1 MNTNT
6 TITTRSTGRRA
17 LSLFAVAAISLATL
31 GCESFLK
38 TDPPL
43 DISNEIA
50 LSTPAGIGAAL
61 VGAADGMQSGALFGG
76 NTISLGELW
85 SNNVEASVGADFGRL
100 QIISY
105 NLNVF
110 NPEGRALWQDGY
122 GVINRVN
129 NVLAACDKVAFE
141 DQALKQRYRGRALA
155 MRGITMFQLCTYFAQ
170 PWGFTPD
177 NSHAGV
183 VIRTEPTL
191 GDLGT
196 LKARATLKE
205 CYEQI
210 ITDLTDAAALLPPTD
225 APFLGALA
233 AKAYLARVYFHMG
246 DFARSET
253 LTTEV
258 INSGVYRLNPDVTSV
273 VSTNSTPEVIWE
285 IVNTPIDNASSIV
298 GDFRS
303 SDGATPRYWAGTDF
317 INAIYQ
323 DTSDKRLALYDYR
336 DNRLYVKK
344 WERIIMN
351 IYQIRLAEMYL
362 TRAECRWQQSSFA
375 GAIDDI
381 NVIRQRAGLK
391 PLAATLTGN
400 TLLNAIRRERNI
412 ELGFEGDIFLER
424 KRQRRNLR
432 QRPWNDAALIF
443 KIPDVEMN
451 ANTLCTQNP

>member
-1 MNTNT
+1 MNTKHIAVIFT
-6 TITTRSTGRRA
+6 A
-17 LSLFAVAAISLATL
+17 LLSVFTM

-76 NTISLGELW
+76 NTISIGELW

-105 NLNVF
+105 NLNIF

-129 NVLAACDKVAFE
+129 NVLAACENVTFE
-141 DQALKQRYRGRALA
+141 DPALKQRYRGRALA
-155 MRGITMFQLCTYFAQ
+155 MRGMTMFQLCTYFAQ
-170 PWGFTPD
+170 PWGFTSD
-177 NSHAGV
+177 NSHPGI

-191 GDLGT
+191 GDAGT
-196 LKARATLKE
+196 RKARATLKE

-210 ITDLTDAAALLPPTD
+210 VADLTAAAEHLPPTD
-225 APFLGALA
+225 APFMGALA
-233 AKAYLARVYFHMG
+233 TKAYLARVCFHMG
-246 DFARSET
+246 DIVRAEA

-258 INSGVYRLNPDVTSV
+258 INSGAYRLNQDVTSV

-285 IVNTPIDNASSIV
+285 IINTSIDNAASIV

-323 DTSDKRLALYDYR
+323 DTADKRLALYDYR

-351 IYQIRLAEMYL
+351 IYQIRLAEMDL
-362 TRAECRWQQSSFA
+362 TRADCRWQQSNFT
-375 GAIDDI
+375 GAIDDV
-381 NVIRQRAGLK
+381 NVIRERAGLK
-391 PLAATLTGN
+391 PLAMTLMGN

-412 ELGFEGDIFLER
+412 ELGFEGDSFLER

>member
-1 MNTNT
+1 MNTKHIAVIFT
-6 TITTRSTGRRA
+6 A
-17 LSLFAVAAISLATL
+17 LLSVFTM

-76 NTISLGELW
+76 NTISIGELW

-105 NLNVF
+105 NLNIF

-129 NVLAACDKVAFE
+129 NVLAACENVTFE
-141 DQALKQRYRGRALA
+141 DPALKQRYRGRALA
-155 MRGITMFQLCTYFAQ
+155 MRGMTMFQLCTYFAQ
-170 PWGFTPD
+170 PWGFTSD
-177 NSHAGV
+177 NSHPGI

-191 GDLGT
+191 GDAGT
-196 LKARATLKE
+196 RKARATLKE

-210 ITDLTDAAALLPPTD
+210 VADLTAAAELLPPTD
-225 APFLGALA
+225 VPFMGALA
-233 AKAYLARVYFHMG
+233 TKAYLARVCFHMG
-246 DFARSET
+246 DIVRAEA

-258 INSGVYRLNPDVTSV
+258 INSGAYRLNQDVTSV

-285 IVNTPIDNASSIV
+285 IINTSIDNAASIV

-323 DTSDKRLALYDYR
+323 DTADKRLALYDYR

-362 TRAECRWQQSSFA
+362 TRADCRWQQSNFT
-375 GAIDDI
+375 GAIEDV
-381 NVIRQRAGLK
+381 NVIRERAGLK
-391 PLAATLTGN
+391 PLAMTLTGN

-412 ELGFEGDIFLER
+412 ELGFEGDSFLER

>member
-1 MNTNT
+1 MNTKHIAVIFT
-6 TITTRSTGRRA
+6 A
-17 LSLFAVAAISLATL
+17 LLSVFTM

-76 NTISLGELW
+76 NTISIGELW

-105 NLNVF
+105 NLNIF

-129 NVLAACDKVAFE
+129 NVLAACENVTFE
-141 DQALKQRYRGRALA
+141 DPALKQRYRGRALA
-155 MRGITMFQLCTYFAQ
+155 MRGMTMFQLCTYFAQ
-170 PWGFTPD
+170 PWGFTTD
-177 NSHAGV
+177 NSHPGI

-191 GDLGT
+191 GDAGT
-196 LKARATLKE
+196 RKARATLNE

-210 ITDLTDAAALLPPTD
+210 VADLTAAAELLPPTD
-225 APFLGALA
+225 APFMGALA
-233 AKAYLARVYFHMG
+233 TKAYLARVCFHMG
-246 DFARSET
+246 DIVRAEA

-258 INSGVYRLNPDVTSV
+258 INSGAYRLNQDVTSV

-285 IVNTPIDNASSIV
+285 IINTSIDNAASIV

-317 INAIYQ
+317 VNAIYQ
-323 DTSDKRLALYDYR
+323 DTADKRLALYDYR

-362 TRAECRWQQSSFA
+362 TRADCRWQQSNFT
-375 GAIDDI
+375 GAIDDV
-381 NVIRQRAGLK
+381 NVIRERAGLK
-391 PLAATLTGN
+391 PLAMTLTGN

-412 ELGFEGDIFLER
+412 ELGFEGDSFLER

>member
-1 MNTNT
+1 MNTKHIAVIFT
-6 TITTRSTGRRA
+6 A
-17 LSLFAVAAISLATL
+17 LLSVFTM

-76 NTISLGELW
+76 NTISIGELW

-105 NLNVF
+105 NLNIF

-122 GVINRVN
+122 CVINRVN
-129 NVLAACDKVAFE
+129 NVLAACENVTFE
-141 DQALKQRYRGRALA
+141 DPALKQRYRGRALA
-155 MRGITMFQLCTYFAQ
+155 MRGMTMFQLCTYFAQ
-170 PWGFTPD
+170 PWGFTSD
-177 NSHAGV
+177 NSHPGI

-191 GDLGT
+191 GDAGT
-196 LKARATLKE
+196 RKARATLKE

-210 ITDLTDAAALLPPTD
+210 VADLTAAAELLPPTD
-225 APFLGALA
+225 APFMGALA
-233 AKAYLARVYFHMG
+233 TKAYLARVCFHMG
-246 DFARSET
+246 DIVRAEA

-258 INSGVYRLNPDVTSV
+258 INSGAYRLNQDVTSV

-285 IVNTPIDNASSIV
+285 IINTSIDNAASIV

-323 DTSDKRLALYDYR
+323 DTADKRLALYDYR

-362 TRAECRWQQSSFA
+362 TRADCRWQQNNFT
-375 GAIDDI
+375 GAIEDV
-381 NVIRQRAGLK
+381 NVIRERAGLK
-391 PLAATLTGN
+391 PLAMTLTGN

-412 ELGFEGDIFLER
+412 ELGFEGDSFLER